1 MANVTYNDFVNN
13 YLVKDGMLGNAV
25 NLNKAPDQLKKEVD
39 DVTTIANG
47 LTTAVSDINTRLSK
61 TNLDRADK
69 YLSSQNIVNMD
80 YVDGNL
86 AKIRYR
92 VDSDT
97 DYEVFTYTAG
107 ELSKIA
113 HYVGGVLKGNS
124 VLSYLD
130 GELESVVFTAV

>member
-1 MANVTYNDFVNN
+1 MAIISYVDFVNN
-13 YLVKDGMLGNAV
+13 YLTKNGMIGNAT
-25 NLNKAPDQLKKEVD
+25 NLNKAPDQLKLEIDEVNSLKLD
-39 DVTTIANG
+39 KSIFDASN
-47 LTTAVSDINTRLSK
+47 LS
-61 TNLDRADK
+61 RADK
-69 YLSSQNIVNMD
+69 YLASQNIVNMD

-107 ELSKIA
+107 ELSNIA
-113 HYVGGVLKGNS
+113 HYVSGVLKGNS
-124 VLSYLD
+124 VLSYLG

>member
-47 LTTAVSDINTRLSK
+47 LTADVSDINTRLSK

-80 YVDGNL
+80 YVNGNL

-92 VDSDT
+92 VNSDT

-107 ELSKIA
+107 ELSNIA

>member
-1 MANVTYNDFVNN
+1 MAITSYIDFVND
-13 YLVKDGMLGNAV
+13 YLVKNGMIGNAA
-25 NLNKAPDQLKKEVD
+25 NMNKAPDQLKLEIDEVNSLKLD
-39 DVTTIANG
+39 KSIFDASN
-47 LTTAVSDINTRLSK
+47 LS
-61 TNLDRADK
+61 RADK
-69 YLSSQNIVNMD
+69 YLANQNIVNMD

-107 ELSKIA
+107 ELSNIA
-113 HYVGGVLKGNS
+113 HYVSGVLKGNS

-130 GELESVVFTAV
+130 DELESVVFTAV

>member
-1 MANVTYNDFVNN
+1 MAIISYVDFVNN
-13 YLVKDGMLGNAV
+13 YLTKNGMIGNAA
-25 NLNKAPDQLKKEVD
+25 NLNKAPDQLKLEIDEVNSLKLD
-39 DVTTIANG
+39 KSIFDASN
-47 LTTAVSDINTRLSK
+47 LS
-61 TNLDRADK
+61 RADK
-69 YLSSQNIVNMD
+69 YLASQNIVNMD

-107 ELSKIA
+107 ELSNIA
-113 HYVGGVLKGNS
+113 HYVSGVLKGNS
-124 VLSYLD
+124 VLSYLG

>member
-1 MANVTYNDFVNN
+1 MAIISYVDFVNN
-13 YLVKDGMLGNAV
+13 YLTKNGMIGNAT
-25 NLNKAPDQLKKEVD
+25 NLNKAPDQLKLEIDEVNSLKLD
-39 DVTTIANG
+39 KSIFDASN
-47 LTTAVSDINTRLSK
+47 LS
-61 TNLDRADK
+61 RADK
-69 YLSSQNIVNMD
+69 YLANQNIVNMD

-107 ELSKIA
+107 ELSNIA
-113 HYVGGVLKGNS
+113 HYVSGVLKGNS

-130 GELESVVFTAV
+130 DELESVVFTAV